1 MAEDIK
7 QGEKVLYE
15 PGWDPEKKRQ
25 MAIQWRAIRD
35 DEYGD
40 GVTDR
45 DSMDSKAQW
54 NAARAEAGS
63 KNRFSPYGQANQ
75 AATQAIETLLQINML
90 QQARLQAVA
99 AHLMSSTTWGASAA
113 GDDGDSSR
121 ALPPVPDL
129 NAANAASSSALPF
142 PMAGAKA
149 AEAPS
154 PFPMLPAGPG
164 ALAAEQFAIKA
175 AMAAKQKALAPPDAM
190 SADPS
195 MGSTAGQGATNMMR
209 AVLEKAMKAQ
219 KDMPGGTPTLSAQ
232 QKLDNERVTNDVVNS
247 TLDMRKQELARM
259 RAQLAS
265 RLGRADTP

>member
-35 DEYGD
+35 EDGAD

-54 NAARAEAGS
+54 KAARAEAAGGKS
-63 KNRFSPYGQANQ
+63 RFSPYGQANQ

-99 AHLMSSTTWGASAA
+99 AHLMSSTTWGVSAA
-113 GDDGDSSR
+113 GDDGASSR
-121 ALPPVPDL
+121 ALPAVADVT
-129 NAANAASSSALPF
+129 NAASSSALPF
-142 PMAGAKA
+142 PMASAKP
-149 AEAPS
+149 AE
-154 PFPMLPAGPG
+154 FPMLPAGPG
-164 ALAAEQFAIKA
+164 ALAAESIAIKA
-175 AMAAKQKALAPPDAM
+175 AMAAKQKTVAPADVM
-190 SADPS
+190 SAAPS
-195 MGSTAGQGATNMMR
+195 TGSTAGQGATNMMR
-209 AVLEKAMKAQ
+209 AVLEKAMNARKNMA
-219 KDMPGGTPTLSAQ
+219 GGTGTPSAQ
-232 QKLDNERVTNDVVNS
+232 EKLDNERVNNDVVNS
-247 TLDMRKQELARM
+247 TLEMRKQELARM

-265 RLGRADTP
+265 RIGRVDPP